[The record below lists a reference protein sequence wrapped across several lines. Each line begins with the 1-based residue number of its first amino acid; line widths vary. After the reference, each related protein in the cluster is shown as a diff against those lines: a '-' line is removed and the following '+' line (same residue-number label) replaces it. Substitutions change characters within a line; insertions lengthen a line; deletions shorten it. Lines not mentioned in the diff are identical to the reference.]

1 MTCLQCEAVG
11 DLLTS
16 YLGLTVLMVLD
27 LLVEAVFP
35 LAPEA
40 VLPLAPEACY
50 SGLRLHHVKVRVHGR
65 LACAI
70 KYLGLDLKASSQ
82 NAT

>member
-27 LLVEAVFP
+27 LLV
-35 LAPEA
+35 EA

-70 KYLGLDLKASSQ
+70 KYLGLDPKASSQ